1 MALDALDRDA
11 LVRILREPK
20 NALTKQY
27 RKLFLFDGIELS
39 FTDEAIEKIA
49 DKAIEL
55 KTGARGLRGILESI
69 MTDLMFEMPSR
80 DDVKELTITAEMI
93 KQ

>member
-39 FTDEAIEKIA
+39 FTDDAIEKIA

-55 KTGARGLRGILESI
+55 KTGARGLRGILEGV
-69 MTDLMFEMPSR
+69 MTDLMYEMPSR
-80 DDVKELTITAEMI
+80 DDVKELTITADMI
-93 KQ
+93 K